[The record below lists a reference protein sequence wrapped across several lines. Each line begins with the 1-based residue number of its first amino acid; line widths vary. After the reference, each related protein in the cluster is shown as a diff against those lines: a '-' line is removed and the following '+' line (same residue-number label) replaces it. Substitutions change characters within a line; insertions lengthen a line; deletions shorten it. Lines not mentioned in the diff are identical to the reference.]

1 MKFEVQMR
9 KVRDINIESF
19 REDILQSTL
28 LKSPSTDMN
37 VLIDQ
42 YECVLSGLLDKHAPL
57 ITRKVKCRPDAPW
70 FNDELRRTKQELRS
84 LERKAFSPNVIEVDR
99 QIYRRK

>member
-1 MKFEVQMR
+1 MVDIWKPEPVKFEVQMR

-42 YECVLSGLLDKHAPL
+42 YEYVLSALL

-70 FNDELRRTKQELRS
+70 FNDELR
-84 LERKAFSPNVIEVDR
+84 I
-99 QIYRRK
+99 